1 MMWNFAEVSEWN
13 MIKSIE
19 SYGVVGVVV
28 SFIVLIIGGVV
39 RSKWFGDVWA
49 KFTDNVIENILKY
62 KTGKLGE
69 PISESSVINHDVFN
83 YIDFWAYSKIPTI
96 QLSTEYRNVVFRKYL
111 TIFLKTYKSN
121 MSDFVKSGKYKEMD
135 RSELWKNMLNII
147 NDIIYQYEKECIEAG
162 IPQIVVDKMKQKN
175 NDTIQLTINLIQ
187 NISESSFYQGDDN
200 LLRMYSILNIILSVL
215 ENTISNSVNVCNS
228 INGQLKG
235 LSMDGQ
241 TEP

>member
-1 MMWNFAEVSEWN
+1 MWNFTE
-13 MIKSIE
+13 MLKSIE
-19 SYGVVGVVV
+19 SYGFVGVAV
-28 SFIVLIIGGVV
+28 SFIVLVIGGIIK
-39 RSKWFGDVWA
+39 SKWFGELWA
-49 KFTDNVIENILKY
+49 KFTDNFIEHILKY
-62 KTGKLGE
+62 KTGGKTGE
-69 PISESSVINHDVFN
+69 SISESSVINHDAFN
-83 YIDFWAYSKIPTI
+83 YIDFWMHSKIPTI

-111 TIFLKTYKSN
+111 TIFLKTYKNN

-135 RSELWKNMLNII
+135 RSELWKTMLNII

-162 IPQIVVDKMKQKN
+162 VPQIIVDKMKQKN

-215 ENTISNSVNVCNS
+215 ENTISNSANVCNS

-235 LSMDGQ
+235 LSMGGH